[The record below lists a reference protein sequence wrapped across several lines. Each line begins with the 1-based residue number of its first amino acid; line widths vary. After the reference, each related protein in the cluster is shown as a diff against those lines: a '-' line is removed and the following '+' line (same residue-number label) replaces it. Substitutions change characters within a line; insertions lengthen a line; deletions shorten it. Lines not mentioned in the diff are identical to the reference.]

1 MARDPT
7 LRAGSVQLFVQSI
20 TIGAQLFGQ
29 SIIIGVQLFS
39 QSSTR
44 NLHGACTNLGT
55 SSRAQSGSVIR
66 ERCSCHQMDHAPQG
80 VEGLICVN
88 VLPKAEAR
96 ARECASVL
104 LYCTVT
110 AYLHQRMTCYR
121 TALIKFRLFLI
132 GS

>member
-1 MARDPT
+1 MPA
-7 LRAGSVQLFVQSI
+7 AGGVQLFDQSI

-29 SIIIGVQLFS
+29 SITIGVRLFS

-44 NLHGACTNLGT
+44 NLHRACANLDT
-55 SSRAQSGSVIR
+55 SARAQSGSVIR

-80 VEGLICVN
+80 VGGFFTSMFFQKL
-88 VLPKAEAR
+88 KHR

-104 LYCTVT
+104 LYCSVN
-110 AYLHQRMTCYR
+110 AYLHQRLTCYR
-121 TALIKFRLFLI
+121 DSYQESSWHGRLFLI